1 MPRLLRE
8 LNDRAA
14 FDLLL
19 AEGPLT
25 RTRLGELTGLSKV
38 TAAQMLDRLAARGL
52 VSVVGSTAGTRGPN
66 AALFAIRPSAA
77 YVAGLDAGPE
87 GFTTA
92 IADITGRVLTQ
103 ETVETEEEPVA
114 AVHTAIGNAC
124 KAAGIRP
131 SDLHVVVVGTPGVI
145 DSQTGDVNFS
155 FDLPD
160 WHAGIRSALAADLE
174 CAVLIEND
182 VNLAAVAERVHGAA
196 RQVDDF
202 ALLWAGRGVGLASV
216 IGGRLHRGRG
226 GAAGELGYLPV
237 TGVPPAAEVRHR
249 PGRPPAVSGGLQAL
263 VGGDAVRE
271 LAFGHGLQGDSA
283 AALVRQAVDGEVWD
297 FVDRLAERLA
307 LGVAA
312 VSVILDPGFVVLA
325 GEVCQSGGPEL
336 ARRVQDAVGRIC
348 PVRPDVAVTA
358 VESRPVLL
366 GAVNVAAEE
375 AREGYFRP
383 G

>member
-1 MPRLLRE
+1 
-8 LNDRAA
+8 
-14 FDLLL
+14 
-19 AEGPLT
+19 
-25 RTRLGELTGLSKV
+25 
-38 TAAQMLDRLAARGL
+38 
-52 VSVVGSTAGTRGPN
+52 N
-66 AALFAIRPSAA
+66 AALFAIRSSAA
-77 YVAGLDAGPE
+77 YVAGLDAGPD

-92 IADITGRVLTQ
+92 IADITGQVLTH

-114 AVHTAIGNAC
+114 AVHSAIANAC

-155 FDLPD
+155 FDLPA
-160 WHAGIRSALAADLE
+160 WHAGIRSALTADLE
-174 CAVLIEND
+174 CTVLIEND

-196 RQVDDF
+196 RRLDDF
-202 ALLWAGRGVGLASV
+202 ALLWAGRGVGLATV
-216 IGGRLHRGRG
+216 IGGRLHRGHS

-249 PGRPPAVSGGLQAL
+249 PGRPPSVSGGLQAL

-271 LAFGHGLQGDSA
+271 LAAEHGLEGRSA
-283 AALVRQAVDGEVWD
+283 AALVRQAVEDEVWE

-312 VSVILDPGFVVLA
+312 VAVVLDPGCVVLA
-325 GEVCQSGGPEL
+325 GEICQSGGPEL
-336 ARRVQDAVGRIC
+336 ASRVEEAVGRIC
-348 PVRPDVAVTA
+348 PIRPEVKVTQ

-366 GAVNVAAEE
+366 GAVNIAAEE
-375 AREGYFRP
+375 AREGFFRSA
-383 G
+383 